1 MGCRTSRRSAAAT
14 WRVIEYLELE
24 DVLELADLLFGSR
37 PLRDMGLRGSAVE
50 RPRTSAFGSD
60 AYPDL
65 WTKAAALL
73 HSIVNN
79 HALVDG
85 NRRLG
90 WMATATFLIINE
102 VDLFAPTNDQ
112 IYDLAIGVATQPLE
126 IDDIAAQ
133 LRRLCNP

>member
-1 MGCRTSRRSAAAT
+1 
-14 WRVIEYLELE
+14 VIEYLELE

-37 PLRDMGLRGSAVE
+37 PLRDMGLLGSAVE
-50 RPRTSAFGSD
+50 RPRRSAFGAD

-85 NRRLG
+85 NKRLG
-90 WMATATFLIINE
+90 WMSTATFLMINE
-102 VDLFAPTNDQ
+102 VDLFAPTSDQ
-112 IYDLAIGVATQPLE
+112 IYDLVIGVATQPWE
-126 IDDIAAQ
+126 IDEIAAQ
-133 LRRLCNP
+133 LRRLCIPD